1 MTKKARITT
10 IILVIIFVLLGAG
23 TIIAINMKPEAPIA
37 EVEMARQAL
46 ALARNQKAET
56 FAKET
61 FVKAQQLYDSA
72 MIVWNNENEKFFLK
86 RDYQQ
91 VRELAT
97 LSKQQSDLAIEQAGK
112 SFKNLETAIQRKL
125 IYLNKLV
132 SEIKVLSRFPLPL
145 KITNSLSKGKLLLN
159 EAQATSR
166 DGMLHQANNK
176 LNEAEKLLEHAHS
189 KANSLIEDYFKN
201 FDNWKMWKANTI
213 RDSKL
218 NKSVAIVV
226 DKYAGKCFLYKNGA
240 LTHEF
245 DAELG
250 KNWLGNKRQKGD
262 KVTPEGQYKIT
273 DKKENSRTKYY
284 KALLINYPNDDD
296 KKRFQNEVKNG
307 SLAANSKIGN
317 LIEIHGHG
325 GKGSDWTDGCVALTN
340 SDMDILF
347 KVVQKGTPVT
357 IIGSS
362 ITLAQIKKQ

>member
-10 IILVIIFVLLGAG
+10 IILVIFFVLLGAG

-176 LNEAEKLLEHAHS
+176 LNEAENLLEHAHS